1 MFVIVKK
8 FLIPKGYSGLTVF
21 PFIILSNKTDI
32 TNQIMLNHEKI
43 HIKQQ
48 IELLILPFFVWYFVD
63 FLIQFVKFGN
73 INQAYRNI
81 IFEKEAYQNEHNL
94 NYLKTRKFFGFLR
107 KN

>member
-21 PFIILSNKTDI
+21 PFIILSNKKDI
-32 TNQIMLNHEKI
+32 DNQIMLNHEKI

>member
-21 PFIILSNKTDI
+21 PFIILSNKKDI
-32 TNQIMLNHEKI
+32 DNQIMLNHEKI

-107 KN
+107 KT

>member
-21 PFIILSNKTDI
+21 PFIILSKKTDI